1 VVNYAAHQSQSYVHL
16 PWPDLVDWQWRLMD
30 ALGEATYE
38 REGADLD
45 QRGLY
50 LDVGPWGH
58 NVFEV
63 KRGSL
68 SANA

>member
-1 VVNYAAHQSQSYVHL
+1 
-16 PWPDLVDWQWRLMD
+16 MD

-50 LDVGPWGH
+50 LDVAPWGH